1 MLTELCEYL
10 KNWFD
15 TNLPKRIAK
24 FTISDGKVQGVGDM
38 LQNGQYYRIVGSVFN
53 DGVYQ
58 YQADPDDSLQD
69 EIFEGAV
76 WAMAVPKRAVKLA
89 SDIAEWMEKYG
100 SVGSEA
106 MSPYQSESYGGYSYS
121 KSVGG
126 SSDSDS
132 GGGAPWE
139 DAFKNRLMRWR
150 KI

>member
-24 FTISDGKVQGVGDM
+24 FTISGGKVQNVGDM
-38 LQNGQYYRIVGSVFN
+38 LQAGQYYRIVGSVFN
-53 DGVYQ
+53 DGVYK
-58 YQADPDDSLQD
+58 YQEDPDESLQD
-69 EIFEGAV
+69 ETFEGAV

-89 SDIAEWMEKYG
+89 SDIEEWMEKYG
-100 SVGSEA
+100 KTGSEA

-121 KSVGG
+121 KSNGG
-126 SSDSDS
+126 SADSM

-139 DAFKNRLMRWR
+139 DVFKNRLVRWR